1 MQQIEFRAMGCHM
14 RAMLD
19 SDSAQGADRL
29 AQIPDRFAE
38 WESALSRFRE
48 DSELTRLNRQA
59 GNAMRVGPILWE
71 AVNVAVE
78 AARRSEGLVTPTV
91 LPALEAAGYDRSF
104 DSLPGNGNGHLTG
117 AQNTCQVSATC
128 VSSHWRVIELDAR
141 ARSIRLPEGVRLD
154 LGGVAKGWAAD
165 KAVKL
170 LGLRAPAL
178 VDAGGDV
185 AVRQPPRG
193 ERGWPVAIANP
204 LKPGE
209 HVEVLLVSRGGVA
222 TSGRDYR
229 RWKKNNVE
237 RHHLID
243 PRTGLPAET
252 DVLTATVVAPTAFEA
267 EVAAKAALILGG
279 AAGLAWLEARPSLAG
294 LLVCEDG
301 RALRTRSLKNFIWS

>member
-19 SDSAQGADRL
+19 SDSAQSAERL

-38 WESALSRFRE
+38 WESALSRFRD
-48 DSELTRLNRQA
+48 DSELTRLNRHA

-104 DSLPGNGNGHLTG
+104 DLLPGNGNGHLSG
-117 AQNTCQVSATC
+117 VSA
-128 VSSHWRVIELDAR
+128 SHWRVIELDAR

-170 LGLRAPAL
+170 LGARAPAL

-229 RWKKNNVE
+229 RWKMNGVE
-237 RHHLID
+237 QHHLID
-243 PRTGLPAET
+243 PRTGLPAKT
-252 DVLTATVVAPTAFEA
+252 DVLAATVVASTAFEA

>member
-19 SDSAQGADRL
+19 SDSAQSAERL

-59 GNAMRVGPILWE
+59 GNAMRVSPTLWE
-71 AVNVAVE
+71 AVSVALE

-117 AQNTCQVSATC
+117 IQNTCQASA
-128 VSSHWRVIELDAR
+128 SHWRVIELDAR

-170 LGLRAPAL
+170 LGARAPAL

-209 HVEVLLVSRGGVA
+209 HVEMLLVSRGGVA

-229 RWKKNNVE
+229 RWKKNGVE
-237 RHHLID
+237 QHHLID

>member
-19 SDSAQGADRL
+19 SDSAQSADRL

-38 WESALSRFRE
+38 WENALSRFRD
-48 DSELTRLNRQA
+48 DSELTRLNRQ
-59 GNAMRVGPILWE
+59 GGRAMRVSPILWE
-71 AVNVAVE
+71 AVNVAIE

-91 LPALEAAGYDRSF
+91 LPALELAGYGRSF
-104 DSLPGNGNGHLTG
+104 DHLIG
-117 AQNTCQVSATC
+117 VQNTCQASATC
-128 VSSHWRVIELDAR
+128 ISSHWRVIELDAR
-141 ARSIRLPEGVRLD
+141 ARSIRLPESVRLD

-170 LGLRAPAL
+170 LGARAPAL

-209 HVEVLLVSRGGVA
+209 PIEVLLVSRGGVA

-229 RWKKNNVE
+229 RWKKNGVE
-237 RHHLID
+237 QHHLID

-294 LLVCEDG
+294 LMVCEDG
-301 RALRTRSLKNFIWS
+301 RVLRTRSLKNFIWS